1 VLLVRDDRT
10 GRRVGRIVETE
21 AYGGPED
28 RASHAR
34 FRSSTRNAVMF
45 GPAGHAYVYRVYGM
59 HDCLN
64 VVTGP
69 DGEASAVLI
78 RAVEALTGLDI
89 VRAERHRVVPDA
101 RLASG
106 PGLVGAYFGVDP
118 GWTGLDLCDGA
129 SPLRLEDDP
138 DRRGARMSI
147 DARPRVGIDY
157 AGPGWVDRPWR
168 FSISAHPAV
177 SRAR

>member
-1 VLLVRDDRT
+1 MGMPAIGKTAGQLVLSVRP
-10 GRRVGRIVETE
+10 RRVSVRSV
-21 AYGGPED
+21 
-28 RASHAR
+28 
-34 FRSSTRNAVMF
+34 RSSQSVKNGEYGETLKSPATMI
-45 GPAGHAYVYRVYGM
+45 GPSM
-59 HDCLN
+59 L
-64 VVTGP
+64 
-69 DGEASAVLI
+69 
-78 RAVEALTGLDI
+78 
-89 VRAERHRVVPDA
+89 A
-101 RLASG
+101 RRSASG

-138 DRRGARMSI
+138 DGRGARMSI

-168 FSISAHPAV
+168 FSIRAHPAV